1 MTLSLQKATQKPSWG
16 SLDETDSA
24 ITTTELTGNNQTAQG
39 LSHTGCRIE
48 LQSYDGASSI
58 QGLSAIFLHPHNR
71 RHELV
76 VTEPYET
83 NGRRSITVDMQ
94 FHA

>member
-24 ITTTELTGNNQTAQG
+24 ITTTELTEINQTAQSQ
-39 LSHTGCRIE
+39 SHTGCRIE

-71 RHELV
+71 RPEID

-83 NGRRSITVDMQ
+83 NGRRSITVDM
-94 FHA
+94 

>member
-39 LSHTGCRIE
+39 QSHTGCRIE
-48 LQSYDGASSI
+48 LQSYDGANSI
-58 QGLSAIFLHPHNR
+58 RGLAAIVLHRHNR
-71 RHELV
+71 KHELV
-76 VTEPYET
+76 ATEPYET
-83 NGRRSITVDMQ
+83 NGRRSITVDM
-94 FHA
+94 

>member
-16 SLDETDSA
+16 SLNETDSA
-24 ITTTELTGNNQTAQG
+24 ITTKELTEKNKTAQSQ
-39 LSHTGCRIE
+39 SHTGCRIE

-71 RHELV
+71 RPEID

-83 NGRRSITVDMQ
+83 NGRRSITVDL
-94 FHA
+94 

>member
-24 ITTTELTGNNQTAQG
+24 ITTTELTEINQNSSRPEPYG
-39 LSHTGCRIE
+39 RIE
-48 LQSYDGASSI
+48 LQSYDGASNI

-71 RHELV
+71 RPEID

-83 NGRRSITVDMQ
+83 NGRRSITVDL
-94 FHA
+94 

>member
-1 MTLSLQKATQKPSWG
+1 MILYLHKATQKPSWG

-39 LSHTGCRIE
+39 QSHTGCRIE
-48 LQSYDGASSI
+48 LQSYEGASSI
-58 QGLSAIFLHPHNR
+58 QGLAAIFLHPHNR
-71 RHELV
+71 RPEID

-83 NGRRSITVDMQ
+83 TGRRSITVDL
-94 FHA
+94 

>member
-1 MTLSLQKATQKPSWG
+1 MTLSLQKATKKPSWG

-24 ITTTELTGNNQTAQG
+24 ITTTELTGNNQPAKGQ
-39 LSHTGCRIE
+39 SQTGRRTE

-71 RHELV
+71 RPEID

-83 NGRRSITVDMQ
+83 NGRRSITVDL
-94 FHA
+94 

>member
-1 MTLSLQKATQKPSWG
+1 MILYLQKATQKPSWG
-16 SLDETDSA
+16 SLNETDSA
-24 ITTTELTGNNQTAQG
+24 ITTKELTEKNKTAQSQ
-39 LSHTGCRIE
+39 SHTGCRIE

-71 RHELV
+71 RPEID

-83 NGRRSITVDMQ
+83 NGRGSITVDL
-94 FHA
+94 

>member
-24 ITTTELTGNNQTAQG
+24 ITATELTGNNQTAQG
-39 LSHTGCRIE
+39 QSHTGCRIE

-71 RHELV
+71 RPEID

-83 NGRRSITVDMQ
+83 TGRRSITVDS
-94 FHA
+94 

>member
-16 SLDETDSA
+16 AWMRLTWQSQPQSSLKK
-24 ITTTELTGNNQTAQG
+24 NQTAQG
-39 LSHTGCRIE
+39 QNHKGCRIE
-48 LQSYDGASSI
+48 LQSYDGASNI

-71 RHELV
+71 RPEID

-83 NGRRSITVDMQ
+83 NGRGSITVDL
-94 FHA
+94 

>member
-1 MTLSLQKATQKPSWG
+1 MILYLHKATQKPSWG

-39 LSHTGCRIE
+39 QSHMGCRIE
-48 LQSYDGASSI
+48 LQSYEGASSI

-71 RHELV
+71 RPEID

-83 NGRRSITVDMQ
+83 NGRGSITVDL
-94 FHA
+94 